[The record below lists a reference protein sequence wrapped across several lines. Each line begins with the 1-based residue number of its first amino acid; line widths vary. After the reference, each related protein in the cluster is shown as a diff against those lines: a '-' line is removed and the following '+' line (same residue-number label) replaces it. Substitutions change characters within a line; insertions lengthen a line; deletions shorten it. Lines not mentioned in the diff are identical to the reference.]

1 MKNKLFLIIP
11 LLILLSGCTVNY
23 NLNIDKNSI
32 TENITGT
39 VTNEEITPEVE
50 GRTDVNPKYYYLYLN
65 DSALITD
72 SNEKYTKEITDIN
85 NGKSFKFNY
94 TYKGNYDKSVVISN
108 CFENH
113 VVEETDTYYRIE
125 LSGKFSCLYS
135 DKIDI
140 NVTSNYEVLD
150 NNAKKVDGNKYTW
163 TIDNPDNVNIL
174 LTVSKTVKYET
185 PTKAKAFS
193 TFQIVG
199 LIVFVILTIIT
210 YILYKRKNS
219 GKI

>member
-23 NLNIDKNSI
+23 I

-65 DSALITD
+65 DSALIND

-94 TYKGNYDKSVVISN
+94 TYQGNYDKSVVINN

-125 LSGKFSCLYS
+125 LNGKFSCLP
-135 DKIDI
+135 
-140 NVTSNYEVLD
+140 N
-150 NNAKKVDGNKYTW
+150 
-163 TIDNPDNVNIL
+163 
-174 LTVSKTVKYET
+174 
-185 PTKAKAFS
+185 
-193 TFQIVG
+193 
-199 LIVFVILTIIT
+199 
-210 YILYKRKNS
+210 
-219 GKI
+219 